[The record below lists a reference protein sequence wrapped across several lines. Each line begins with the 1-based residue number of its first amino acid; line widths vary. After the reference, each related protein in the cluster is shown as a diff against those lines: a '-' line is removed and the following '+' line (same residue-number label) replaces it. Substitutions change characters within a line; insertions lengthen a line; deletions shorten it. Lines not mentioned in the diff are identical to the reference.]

1 MKVKQG
7 RISLYINSED
17 KYKNSVVNRIKTH
30 SFKKNSIS
38 LTKNFQKSD
47 SRALFDKKFLHEC
60 ITEIL
65 KFLEKSNFDFT
76 FNPRILQNPSTNDF
90 AIIFKFLIQ
99 KIDYNYEF
107 TEKFEENV
115 PVILKFLKYPF
126 SLPKSSYSTVA
137 NMYTWP
143 ILLGCLKWL
152 IELFNYNQEI
162 KSDKKFTNIPKS
174 KKIIWEQLV
183 FAYRIF
189 LLGDEKY
196 KKLYKNI
203 WTIKKNQFSIE
214 NKVRSNNKII
224 FYNLRSKYKLAF
236 QIIFFQIFSVKRLN
250 SFSLITKKILK
261 NFRKSVFFL
270 YKKNLKDVPIK
281 KGIKNNINEISF
293 RKNLISFYIKYNGD
307 ILQNRRKTN
316 DFIITYIWK
325 IKIIFFYTELFFLV
339 NSKNSLK
346 IRNLKV
352 SDGFEKNISTMLH
365 LKIINFLIKKK
376 NFEILFTNVVLIFLV
391 KIEKLKFD
399 LKSKIMMNS
408 QKYKD
413 YIENEYKKS
422 NRKRQYFIKNFLLF
436 LCINVFQEKN
446 SQFKNMFWYQDFM
459 MSRLKLS
466 IVFSINLYIKKKI
479 NFVKKARKIIN
490 HYHVFKKLFFYIKFF
505 LFYFFEF
512 FQNKFLKIY
521 HSKIELKYLL
531 F

>member
-17 KYKNSVVNRIKTH
+17 KYKNSVVNGIKTH

-261 NFRKSVFFL
+261 NFRKSVFF
-270 YKKNLKDVPIK
+270 
-281 KGIKNNINEISF
+281 
-293 RKNLISFYIKYNGD
+293 
-307 ILQNRRKTN
+307 
-316 DFIITYIWK
+316 FIQK
-325 IKIIFFYTELFFLV
+325 
-339 NSKNSLK
+339 
-346 IRNLKV
+346 
-352 SDGFEKNISTMLH
+352 
-365 LKIINFLIKKK
+365 
-376 NFEILFTNVVLIFLV
+376 
-391 KIEKLKFD
+391 
-399 LKSKIMMNS
+399 KSKRCS
-408 QKYKD
+408 Y
-413 YIENEYKKS
+413 
-422 NRKRQYFIKNFLLF
+422 
-436 LCINVFQEKN
+436 
-446 SQFKNMFWYQDFM
+446 
-459 MSRLKLS
+459 
-466 IVFSINLYIKKKI
+466 
-479 NFVKKARKIIN
+479 
-490 HYHVFKKLFFYIKFF
+490 
-505 LFYFFEF
+505 
-512 FQNKFLKIY
+512 
-521 HSKIELKYLL
+521 
-531 F
+531 